1 MLSTM
6 ATARKQFT
14 DLKSSTA
21 FTSVHKI
28 HKDTRKN
35 KTAIKRQLLELDA
48 YRLHHPAPNKFKRR
62 QVFSPYP
69 NYVWGMDLVEVK
81 HKKSNWN
88 KKYVLTCIDFFDRC
102 AWFEALKTKSGEEVL
117 GAFKNILKR
126 SKRKPEKIT
135 SDHGRELKNR
145 HFTKFCEENNIT
157 QYFTNSPMKCSLC
170 ERLNRTLFQMIAK
183 LMTHL
188 NTKRFIN
195 KLPQFEKIYNNS
207 YHRSIGMAPAKV
219 NKTNQ
224 AAVYNT
230 LYGKPSPKRKP
241 KLSVG
246 DTVLR
251 KLDKPLFTKGYAQ
264 TFEKEQYTVYNVKH
278 TNPPT
283 YLLEGKEG
291 RVARAYYEPEL
302 LRVF

>member
-1 MLSTM
+1 M
-6 ATARKQFT
+6 AFTGKQFT

-28 HKDTRKN
+28 HKETRKS
-35 KTAIKRQLLELDA
+35 KPAIKRKLLELDA

-88 KKYVLTCIDFFDRC
+88 KKYVLTCIDFFDRY
-102 AWFEALKTKSGEEVL
+102 AWFEPLKTKSGEEVL
-117 GAFKNILKR
+117 AAFKKILKR

-157 QYFTNSPMKCSLC
+157 QYFTNSPLKCSIC

-183 LMTHL
+183 YMTHL

-207 YHRSIGMAPAKV
+207 YHRSIGMPPAKV
-219 NKTNQ
+219 DRTNQ
-224 AAVYNT
+224 GTVYNT
-230 LYGKPSPKRKP
+230 LYGTTRLNRKP

-246 DTVLR
+246 DVVLR

-264 TFEKEQYTVYNVKH
+264 TFEKEPYTVNVVKN

-283 YLLEGKEG
+283 YLIENEEG